1 MIRKRAFATAQTQR
15 AATHHFVLPLNV
27 LVRTIMSKKPPK
39 LSLSDLANFR
49 DALATESAAREA
61 ERIAAA
67 KRAAQAKRDAN
78 VFRDS
83 VGEIAPLA
91 SKGSTNRVEHPRFP
105 PEPVA
110 RQTEEDEAAVLHESL
125 SDEFDPEALLDTDD
139 RLSYRRPGISHDAV
153 LKLQRGD
160 WVVQAQIDLHGMRRD
175 EAREALSAFLHDA
188 VKRGLRCIRVIHGK
202 GLGSVNREP
211 VLKDKVRGWLA
222 QKNEVLAWAQAQ
234 GRDGGGGA
242 LVVLLQASQ
251 ARGARA
257 GD

>member
-1 MIRKRAFATAQTQR
+1 MMRTCAFAIAQRQR
-15 AATHHFVLPLNV
+15 VVRPPFNV

-39 LSLSDLANFR
+39 LSLSDLSNFR

-61 ERIAAA
+61 ERVAAA
-67 KRAAQAKRDAN
+67 KRAAPAKRDAN

-83 VGEIAPLA
+83 IGEIAPLA
-91 SKGSTNRVEHPRFP
+91 SKGSANRVEHPRFP
-105 PEPVA
+105 PDPVA
-110 RQTEEDEAAVLHESL
+110 RHTQEDEAAVLHESL

-251 ARGARA
+251 ARGSRA
-257 GD
+257 SD

>member
-1 MIRKRAFATAQTQR
+1 
-15 AATHHFVLPLNV
+15 
-27 LVRTIMSKKPPK
+27 MSKKPPK
-39 LSLSDLANFR
+39 LSLSDLNGLR
-49 DALATESAAREA
+49 DALASQSAAREA
-61 ERIAAA
+61 ERIAAE
-67 KRAAQAKRDAN
+67 KRAAQARRDAN

-83 VGEIAPLA
+83 IGDIAPLT
-91 SKGSTNRVEHPRFP
+91 SKGSVNRVEHPRLP
-105 PEPVA
+105 PDPVA
-110 RQTEEDEAAVLHESL
+110 RQTQEDEAAVLHESL

-251 ARGARA
+251 SRASRA

>member
-1 MIRKRAFATAQTQR
+1 
-15 AATHHFVLPLNV
+15 
-27 LVRTIMSKKPPK
+27 MSKKPPK
-39 LSLSDLANFR
+39 LGLGDLAGLR
-49 DALATESAAREA
+49 DTIAKASAAREA
-61 ERIAAA
+61 ERLAAA

-83 VGEIAPLA
+83 VGDIAPIA
-91 SKGSTNRVEHPRFP
+91 RKSATDRVEHPRRP

-110 RQTEEDEAAVLHESL
+110 RLTQQDEAAVLHESL

-139 RLSYRRPGISHDAV
+139 RLSYRRPGISHDAL

-188 VKRGLRCIRVIHGK
+188 VKRGLRCVRVIHGK

-222 QKNEVLAWAQAQ
+222 QKDQVLAWAQAQ
-234 GRDGGGGA
+234 GRDGGSGA
-242 LVVLLQASQ
+242 LIVLLQAAQ
-251 ARGARA
+251 TRTPRG
-257 GD
+257 

>member
-1 MIRKRAFATAQTQR
+1 
-15 AATHHFVLPLNV
+15 
-27 LVRTIMSKKPPK
+27 MSKKPPK
-39 LSLSDLANFR
+39 LSLSDLSNFR

-83 VGEIAPLA
+83 IGEIAPLA

-257 GD
+257 AD

>member
-1 MIRKRAFATAQTQR
+1 
-15 AATHHFVLPLNV
+15 
-27 LVRTIMSKKPPK
+27 MSKKPPK
-39 LSLSDLANFR
+39 LSLSDLSNFR

-83 VGEIAPLA
+83 IGEIAPLA

-110 RQTEEDEAAVLHESL
+110 RQTAEDEAAVLHESL

-251 ARGARA
+251 ARGTRA
-257 GD
+257 AD

>member
-1 MIRKRAFATAQTQR
+1 
-15 AATHHFVLPLNV
+15 
-27 LVRTIMSKKPPK
+27 MSKKPPK
-39 LSLSDLANFR
+39 LSLGDLAALR
-49 DALATESAAREA
+49 DTLAKETAAREA
-61 ERIAAA
+61 ERLAAA
-67 KRAAQAKRDAN
+67 QRAAQARRDAN

-83 VGEIAPLA
+83 IGDIAPLA
-91 SKGSTNRVEHPRFP
+91 ARGAVDRVEHPRQR

-110 RQTEEDEAAVLHESL
+110 RQTQEDEAAVLFESL

-139 RLSYRRPGISHDAV
+139 RLSYRRPGISQDTV
-153 LKLQRGD
+153 LKLQRGE

-188 VKRGLRCIRVIHGK
+188 VKRGLRCVRVIHGK

-242 LVVLLQASQ
+242 LVVLLQAAQ
-251 ARGARA
+251 TRAPRG
-257 GD
+257 

>member
-1 MIRKRAFATAQTQR
+1 
-15 AATHHFVLPLNV
+15 
-27 LVRTIMSKKPPK
+27 MSKKLPK
-39 LSLSDLANFR
+39 LSLGDLASLR
-49 DALATESAAREA
+49 DSLAKETAAREA
-61 ERIAAA
+61 ERAAAA
-67 KRAAQAKRDAN
+67 KRAEQARRDAN

-83 VGEIAPLA
+83 VGDIAPLP
-91 SKGSTNRVEHPRFP
+91 SKVAKHRVEHPRQL

-110 RQTEEDEAAVLHESL
+110 RQTQEDEAAVLFESL

-139 RLSYRRPGISHDAV
+139 RLSYRRPGISYDAV
-153 LKLQRGD
+153 LKLQRGE

-188 VKRGLRCIRVIHGK
+188 VKRGLRCVRVIHGK

-234 GRDGGGGA
+234 GRDGGSGA
-242 LVVLLQASQ
+242 LVVLLQAAQ
-251 ARGARA
+251 TRA
-257 GD
+257 PRR

>member
-1 MIRKRAFATAQTQR
+1 
-15 AATHHFVLPLNV
+15 
-27 LVRTIMSKKPPK
+27 MSKKPPK
-39 LSLSDLANFR
+39 LSLSDLSNFR

-83 VGEIAPLA
+83 IGEIAPLA
-91 SKGSTNRVEHPRFP
+91 NKGSTNRVEHPRLP

-202 GLGSVNREP
+202 GLGSANREP